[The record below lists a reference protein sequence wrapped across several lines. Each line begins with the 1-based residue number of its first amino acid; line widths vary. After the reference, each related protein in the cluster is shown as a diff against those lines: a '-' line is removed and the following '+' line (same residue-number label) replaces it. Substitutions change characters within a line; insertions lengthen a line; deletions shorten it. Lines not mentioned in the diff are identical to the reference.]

1 MASSVVGHP
10 EVDEVIHVHPRS
22 YLVRDAA
29 MFAIWLAIAAA
40 FLVQISTPA
49 GANTP
54 AAGTLQGD
62 SYAMAGAQVPCAVDR
77 SK

>member
-49 GANTP
+49 
-54 AAGTLQGD
+54 AGTLQGD
-62 SYAMAGAQVPCAVDR
+62 SSYAMAGPQVPCAVDR